1 MSTMTKDEAVLA
13 AMEQVWKDMRD
24 GEGQPLYDLLQLIP
38 LKELIGYLDE
48 AERHEKLRYN

>member
-1 MSTMTKDEAVLA
+1 MTKDEAVLA

-24 GEGQPLYDLLQLIP
+24 GEGQPLYDLLELIS